1 MEYTD
6 VSTWPEDHVRL
17 YLTND
22 LKDRHNMA
30 SISRLLDQDAGR
42 MLYTFYAIDSKRD
55 SKTGVTQVNIDPSF
69 TKLFESLCWCN
80 SNVDP
85 QYGSI

>member
-1 MEYTD
+1 MQNITLID
-6 VSTWPEDHVRL
+6 RL
-17 YLTND
+17 MD
-22 LKDRHNMA
+22 QDE
-30 SISRLLDQDAGR
+30 SRL
-42 MLYTFYAIDSKRD
+42 LYTFYAIDSKRD